1 MKILVIGARG
11 QLGSDLVPLIEKA
24 GFEALPYAS
33 SALDITDREKVIAE
47 AARTRPD
54 VIVNCAAYT
63 KVDLAENEKDRA
75 FAVNADGPK
84 NLALA
89 AKAAGSALIHVSTDF
104 VFDGSKPS
112 PYAETD
118 GTNPLS
124 VYGQSKLRGELEVA
138 RNLQRHFIV
147 RTSWLYGVSG
157 HNFVKTIIK
166 YGAEREVLK
175 VVYDQAGTPTWSFDL
190 ASALM
195 DIIKAEGNGR
205 GSYGIYHYS
214 NEGVASWYDF
224 AELILE
230 EARRKGVHLKCSRIE
245 PILTAEYPTPARRPA
260 YSVFD
265 KKKIKETFGITIPH
279 WRVSLRKMLNEL
291 YGGGHA

>member
-47 AARTRPD
+47 AARTKPD

-75 FAVNADGPK
+75 FAVNGDGPK

-205 GSYGIYHYS
+205 GGYGIYHYS